1 VVSEWSQKELP
12 KVAPVQKTDISKDFK
27 RAFESKLEIQV
38 KTKKDSDYILL
49 ESM

>member
-1 VVSEWSQKELP
+1 VVSDWDQKDLP
-12 KVAPVQKTDISKDFK
+12 KSAPIQKADISKDLK
-27 RAFESKLEIQV
+27 KAFENRLEIQV